1 MSDEKILTRHP
12 LGKAGVNISR
22 SKYDQI
28 KKFIL
33 MKVDSQ
39 GDVAYEDLIE
49 LADEELSDSFDGSIP
64 WYITTVKLDLE
75 ARYILERLP
84 KVIPHRLRRPE

>member
-1 MSDEKILTRHP
+1 MSAEKILTRHP
-12 LGKAGVNISR
+12 HGKAGVNISR

-33 MKVDSQ
+33 MKVDSE
-39 GDVAYEDLIE
+39 GDVSYEDLVE
-49 LADEELSDSFDGSIP
+49 QADEELGANFDGSIP

-75 ARYILERLP
+75 ARYILERIP
-84 KVIPHRLRRPE
+84 KVVPHRLRRPD